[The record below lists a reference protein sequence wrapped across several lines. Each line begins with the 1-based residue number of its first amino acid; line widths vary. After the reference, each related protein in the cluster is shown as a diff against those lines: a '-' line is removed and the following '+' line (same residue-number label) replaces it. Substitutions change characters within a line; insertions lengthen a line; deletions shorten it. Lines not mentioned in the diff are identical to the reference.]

1 MRERPDGV
9 RLLELARAAVL
20 DELLPALP
28 AKLSYSARLAANAMA
43 IAAREL
49 ESGSAAREA
58 EREGLGR
65 LLGDDKEAL
74 PGLAG
79 TETLDEALQRLTW
92 RLAAEIRGGGR
103 DADPRTFAILR
114 EGAIARL
121 EIANPRALSGDD
133 KDG

>member
-28 AKLSYSARLAANAMA
+28 QKLAYSARLAVNAMA

-49 ESGSAAREA
+49 ETGNSPREI
-58 EREGLGR
+58 ERENLGR
-65 LLGDDKEAL
+65 LLGDDREAL

-92 RLAAEIRGGGR
+92 RLAAEIRAGGR
-103 DADPRTFAILR
+103 DGDPRVFATLK
-114 EGAIARL
+114 ECAIARL
-121 EIANPRALSGDD
+121 EIANPRALSGGG

>member
-9 RLLELARAAVL
+9 RLLELARATVL

-28 AKLSYSARLAANAMA
+28 PELTYSARLAANAMA

-49 ESGSAAREA
+49 ETGSRARKA
-58 EREGLGR
+58 QREGLGH

-74 PGLAG
+74 PGLAA

-92 RLAAEIRGGGR
+92 RLAAEIRAGGR
-103 DADPRTFAILR
+103 DADPHVFAILK
-114 EGAIARL
+114 ENAIARL
-121 EIANPRALSGDD
+121 EIANPRALSGDA